1 MTKTIEEIMANFT
14 SDEQAEIQAEA
25 NKLIAEEIKRQEQ
38 SKGTVKTSHINYKIF
53 VRENANKKQLSNIVF
68 TRFLLNYCLLDKAKN
83 NPQGLRFDE
92 FETLLG
98 LCDWI
103 FDHQTGSHRIWYSTQ
118 KVRLSIQPTKNGKA
132 KAYQVKQFLNLEFE
146 EK

>member
-1 MTKTIEEIMANFT
+1 M
-14 SDEQAEIQAEA
+14 S
-25 NKLIAEEIKRQEQ
+25 R
-38 SKGTVKTSHINYKIF
+38 
-53 VRENANKKQLSNIVF
+53 KQK
-68 TRFLLNYCLLDKAKN
+68 LLDKAKN
-83 NPQGLRFDE
+83 NPKGLRFDE

-118 KVRLSIQPTKNGKA
+118 KARLSIQPTKNGKA
-132 KAYQVKQFLNLEFE
+132 KAYQVKQFLNLELE